1 MGIIAA
7 LIFYV
12 IPALFIIWFIVNMVS
27 LQRERNAI
35 LREILEQ
42 LTYDKNNSQKS

>member
-1 MGIIAA
+1 MEIIAS

-12 IPALFIIWFIVNMVS
+12 TPALFIIWFIVNMVS

-42 LTYDKNNSQKS
+42 LTDEKNTSQES